1 MKATVVDTNVLVDFL
16 QPSSPWQQWCD
27 RRLEEA
33 RRLGPV
39 VINPIVFAELAAGFP
54 SIELLN
60 AILPPTLVEREE
72 LPWDAAFLAGRAY
85 LSYRRA
91 GGDRRSPLPDFY
103 IGAHAVTKSYRLL
116 SRDAARYRTYFP
128 TLELIAPDTHP

>member
-1 MKATVVDTNVLVDFL
+1 MKATIVDTNVLVDFFL
-16 QPSSPWQQWCD
+16 PSSPWQGWCD

-39 VINPIVFAELAAGFP
+39 VINPIIFAELAAGFP

-60 AILPPTLVEREE
+60 ATLSPALVEREE
-72 LPWDAAFLAGRAY
+72 LPWDAAFLAGKAY
-85 LSYRRA
+85 LSYRRG

-103 IGAHAVTKSYRLL
+103 IGAHAAVKAYRLL
-116 SRDAARYRTYFP
+116 SRDSARYRTYFP